1 MHASA
6 SIVRLH
12 WNCYIVVMS
21 PRVHQFQRFCA
32 VQGEGHLPPLPT
44 TQDFVAL
51 DDHARLPW
59 RFFGRFTASI
69 AAGLTS
75 A

>member
-1 MHASA
+1 
-6 SIVRLH
+6 
-12 WNCYIVVMS
+12 MS
-21 PRVHQFQRFCA
+21 LRSDRSMLRVCA
-32 VQGEGHLPPLPT
+32 VQGEGHLPALPT